1 MAFRFELGE
10 TFLTGIPR
18 IARERIGT
26 VVTLLNERPQP
37 SAESIHEARK
47 NLKSLRAVLRLASGG
62 IDNEFKLR
70 ENLFFRNVG
79 RSLSVMR
86 DSHALI
92 ETLDRFVNSHRKKSH
107 QSTPKQAELSE
118 LIEETRR
125 AISQHLVDQL
135 PYESLQALVKELRT
149 AKRRTALWFQGI
161 VLQPANEWEILVGT
175 GIRRTYRKARDLVWE
190 IETLCHNAVD
200 DEAWHELRKCAKA
213 LGYQL
218 RLLRPIWPAALG
230 TLVQE
235 IDQLTSRLGDANDI
249 VVLRK
254 RFLDNS
260 TSKGGKR
267 DGTRRNLIRTLDRR
281 KQKLRLQA
289 LKYAR
294 MIYSEKP
301 GQFERR
307 LAGYWR
313 IWRSKSSATT
323 IEGAANNERKK
334 KRNESVPGGVN
345 PELLPVASL
354 HHRVDYTL

>member
-1 MAFRFELGE
+1 M
-10 TFLTGIPR
+10 
-18 IARERIGT
+18 
-26 VVTLLNERPQP
+26 
-37 SAESIHEARK
+37 
-47 NLKSLRAVLRLASGG
+47 
-62 IDNEFKLR
+62 DDEFKHR
-70 ENLFFRNVG
+70 ENLSFRNAG
-79 RSLSVMR
+79 RSLSLIR
-86 DSHALI
+86 DPQALI
-92 ETLDRFVNSHRKKSH
+92 ETLDNFGNSHRKKSH
-107 QSTPKQAELSE
+107 QSTPKQTE

-125 AISQHLVDQL
+125 EISQHLVDQL

-161 VLQPANEWEILVGT
+161 VLQPANEWEILIGT
-175 GIRRTYRKARDLVWE
+175 GLQRTYRKARDIVWQ
-190 IETLCHNAVD
+190 IETLCHNSVD

-235 IDQLTSRLGDANDI
+235 IDQLTSWLGDANDL

-260 TSKGGKR
+260 TPKGGKR

-289 LKYAR
+289 QKYAR

-313 IWRSKSSATT
+313 IWRSKSLAKT
-323 IEGAANNERKK
+323 IEEAANNERKK
-334 KRNESVPGGVN
+334 KRNESAPSGAN

-354 HHRVDYTL
+354 DHRVDYTL

>member
-1 MAFRFELGE
+1 MAFRFELRE
-10 TFLTGIPR
+10 TFLTGIRR

-26 VVTLLNERPQP
+26 VVTLLNERPRP
-37 SAESIHEARK
+37 SAESIHEVRK
-47 NLKSLRAVLRLASGG
+47 NLKSVRAVLRLASGG
-62 IDNEFKLR
+62 IDNEFKHR
-70 ENLFFRNVG
+70 ENLFFRNAG

-86 DSHALI
+86 DPQALI
-92 ETLDRFVNSHRKKSH
+92 ETLDRFGDSHRKKSH
-107 QSTPKQAELSE
+107 QSTPKQTALSA

-125 AISQHLVDQL
+125 EISQHLVDQL
-135 PYESLQALVKELRT
+135 PYESFQALVRELRT
-149 AKRRTALWFQGI
+149 AKRRTGLWFQGI
-161 VLQPANEWEILVGT
+161 VLQPANEWEIFIGAGL
-175 GIRRTYRKARDLVWE
+175 RRTYRKARDLVWE
-190 IETLCHNAVD
+190 IETSRQNTVD
-200 DEAWHELRKCAKA
+200 DEEWHELRKCAKA

-235 IDQLTSRLGDANDI
+235 IDQLTSRLGDANDL
-249 VVLRK
+249 VVLQK

-260 TSKGGKR
+260 TPKGGKG

-294 MIYSEKP
+294 VIYSEKP

-313 IWRSKSSATT
+313 IWRSKSWAKT
-323 IEGAANNERKK
+323 IEGAANSERKK
-334 KRNESVPGGVN
+334 KRNESAPGGAN

-354 HHRVDYTL
+354 DHHVDCTS